1 MKGKIDQWNDDKGFG
16 FIRPDNG
23 SEKIFFHIS
32 SVKTNSRRPQIGDI
46 VLFDSIRDT
55 QQRLKAKSVVI
66 EGATKAINPI
76 SKSKIDTIE
85 PPKKNFIDFMLML
98 VCALSLIAIGS
109 AFFQS
114 RSLEKSLP
122 YGIPALIALIVLN
135 RQKKPKE
142 KSYSCAGCRK
152 ISDFDD
158 RTIEAWNRGF
168 SRLYCKS
175 CHLEWLKNN
184 PNNPNQDL
192 SVQRN
197 QSGCLGIFALLIII
211 PTLGSIWLYNWL
223 V

>member
-16 FIRPDNG
+16 FIKPDNG

-32 SVKTNSRRPQIGDI
+32 SIKTNSRRPKIGDI

-66 EGATKAINPI
+66 EGATKAANQI
-76 SKSKIDTIE
+76 SKSKIGTIE
-85 PPKKNFIDFMLML
+85 PQKKNFIDYILML
-98 VCALSLIAIGS
+98 VCTISFIAAGIS
-109 AFFQS
+109 FFQS
-114 RSLEKSLP
+114 RALEKSLL
-122 YGIPALIALIVLN
+122 YVIPAVIALIVLN

-142 KSYSCAGCRK
+142 KSFSCAGCRK
-152 ISDFDD
+152 ISDFDA

-168 SRLYCKS
+168 TRLYCKS

-184 PNNPNQDL
+184 PNQDL
-192 SVQRN
+192 SLQRN
-197 QSGCLGIFALLIII
+197 RSGCFGSFALLIILPSI
-211 PTLGSIWLYNWL
+211 GSILLYNWL

>member
-46 VLFDSIRDT
+46 VLFDSIRDS

-66 EGATKAINPI
+66 EGATKAGNQI

-85 PPKKNFIDFMLML
+85 PPKKNFIDYILML
-98 VCALSLIAIGS
+98 VCALSFIAVGF
-109 AFFQS
+109 AFIQS
-114 RSLEKSLP
+114 RALEKSLLF
-122 YGIPALIALIVLN
+122 GIPAVIALIVLK
-135 RQKKPKE
+135 RKKKPNE
-142 KSYSCAGCRK
+142 KSFGCAGCRK
-152 ISDFDD
+152 ISDFDA

-168 SRLYCKS
+168 TRLYCKS

-184 PNNPNQDL
+184 PNQDL
-192 SVQRN
+192 SIQRN
-197 QSGCLGIFALLIII
+197 RSGCLGTFALLVII

>member
-23 SEKIFFHIS
+23 SERIFFHIS

-66 EGATKAINPI
+66 EGATKAGNQI

-85 PPKKNFIDFMLML
+85 PPKKNFIDYIIML
-98 VCALSLIAIGS
+98 VFALSLIAAGF

-114 RSLEKSLP
+114 RALEKSLL
-122 YGIPALIALIVLN
+122 YGIPAVITLIVLN
-135 RQKKPKE
+135 RHKKPKE
-142 KSYSCAGCRK
+142 KSFSCAGCRK
-152 ISDFDD
+152 ISDFDT

-168 SRLYCKS
+168 IRLYCKS
-175 CHLEWLKNN
+175 CHLEWLKNS
-184 PNNPNQDL
+184 PNQDL
-192 SVQRN
+192 SIQRN
-197 QSGCLGIFALLIII
+197 RSGCLGTFALLIIL

>member
-66 EGATKAINPI
+66 EGATKAGNQI
-76 SKSKIDTIE
+76 SKSKIDSIE
-85 PPKKNFIDFMLML
+85 PPKKNFIDYILML
-98 VCALSLIAIGS
+98 VCALSLIAAGF
-109 AFFQS
+109 AFIQS
-114 RSLEKSLP
+114 RALEKSLL
-122 YGIPALIALIVLN
+122 YGIPAVIALKVLN

-142 KSYSCAGCRK
+142 KSFNCAGCRK
-152 ISDFDD
+152 KSDFDD

-168 SRLYCKS
+168 TRLYCKS

-184 PNNPNQDL
+184 PNQDL
-192 SVQRN
+192 SIQRN
-197 QSGCLGIFALLIII
+197 RSGCLGTFALLVII